1 MLEQYVAEN
10 KVSISMLRGIK
21 AAFGPGGL
29 GMRLRR
35 QGSTAVE
42 DITAEW
48 LAELDRRI
56 AGLEAATASWEA
68 EAALV
73 EMMGLSSEQ
82 AEGVK
87 EHECKLIS
95 LGRRGTPQEVARW
108 VVALADPAADWITGQ
123 IISVDGGLGIS

>member
-1 MLEQYVAEN
+1 MLEQYVVEN
-10 KVSISMLRGIK
+10 KVCVSMLRGIK
-21 AAFGPGGL
+21 AAFGQGGL

-68 EAALV
+68 ELADQSKA
-73 EMMGLSSEQ
+73 Q
-82 AEGVK
+82 
-87 EHECKLIS
+87 
-95 LGRRGTPQEVARW
+95 RGGIT
-108 VVALADPAADWITGQ
+108 VALKR
-123 IISVDGGLGIS
+123 S

>member
-21 AAFGPGGL
+21 AAFGQGGL

-68 EAALV
+68 EIADRCNA
-73 EMMGLSSEQ
+73 Q
-82 AEGVK
+82 R
-87 EHECKLIS
+87 
-95 LGRRGTPQEVARW
+95 GRVAVTLKR
-108 VVALADPAADWITGQ
+108 
-123 IISVDGGLGIS
+123 S

>member
-21 AAFGPGGL
+21 AAFGQGGL
-29 GMRLRR
+29 GMRLRH

-68 EAALV
+68 ELADQSKA
-73 EMMGLSSEQ
+73 Q
-82 AEGVK
+82 
-87 EHECKLIS
+87 
-95 LGRRGTPQEVARW
+95 RGGIT
-108 VVALADPAADWITGQ
+108 VALKR
-123 IISVDGGLGIS
+123 S

>member
-1 MLEQYVAEN
+1 MLEQYVAED

-21 AAFGPGGL
+21 AAFGQGGL

-35 QGSTAVE
+35 QGSTAIE

-68 EAALV
+68 ELADRSNA
-73 EMMGLSSEQ
+73 Q
-82 AEGVK
+82 
-87 EHECKLIS
+87 
-95 LGRRGTPQEVARW
+95 RGGIA
-108 VVALADPAADWITGQ
+108 VALKR
-123 IISVDGGLGIS
+123 S